1 MDSDVR
7 AGSSPAVGT
16 KFINMQN
23 IKKYFQF
30 SGTINGLNYF
40 LRNILSYL
48 AAFIGGYMVGDG
60 LLNKNTGLTSV
71 GFLIIAPAVA
81 FGFAT
86 LYKRMLALFDDDAT
100 SYTIGIILIQITSQF
115 MEDGPFKTLAGLFML
130 IFSCILI
137 FQNSKIENHNG

>member
-16 KFINMQN
+16 KFLNMQN
-23 IKKYFQF
+23 LKKYFQF
-30 SGTINGLNYF
+30 SGTISGLNYF

-48 AAFIGGYMVGDG
+48 SAFIGGYMVGDG
-60 LLNKNTGLTSV
+60 LANENAGLTSL
-71 GFLIIAPAVA
+71 GFVIIAPAIV

-86 LYKRMLALFDDDAT
+86 LYKRVLALFEDNAT
-100 SYTIGIILIQITSQF
+100 SYTIGIILIQILSQF
-115 MEDGPFKTLAGLFML
+115 IEAGPFKTLTGLFML

>member
-16 KFINMQN
+16 KFINMKN

-30 SGTINGLNYF
+30 SGTISGLNYF

-60 LLNKNTGLTSV
+60 LANENAGLTSL
-71 GFLIIAPAVA
+71 GFVIIAPAIA

-86 LYKRMLALFDDDAT
+86 LYKRVLALFDDNAT
-100 SYTIGIILIQITSQF
+100 SYTIGIILIQILSQF
-115 MEDGPFKTLAGLFML
+115 METGPFKTLTGLFML

>member
-1 MDSDVR
+1 
-7 AGSSPAVGT
+7 
-16 KFINMQN
+16 MQN

-30 SGTINGLNYF
+30 TGTINGLNYF

>member
-1 MDSDVR
+1 
-7 AGSSPAVGT
+7 
-16 KFINMQN
+16 MQN

-48 AAFIGGYMVGDG
+48 VAFIGGYMVGDG

-86 LYKRMLALFDDDAT
+86 LYKRILALFDNNAT
-100 SYTIGIILIQITSQF
+100 SYTIGIILIQIISQF
-115 MEDGPFKTLAGLFML
+115 MEAGTFKTLSGLFML

>member
-1 MDSDVR
+1 LDSDVR

-16 KFINMQN
+16 KFISMQN

-30 SGTINGLNYF
+30 SGTISGLNYF

-60 LLNKNTGLTSV
+60 LANENAGLTSL
-71 GFLIIAPAVA
+71 GFVIIAPAIA

-86 LYKRMLALFDDDAT
+86 LYKRVLALFDDNAT
-100 SYTIGIILIQITSQF
+100 SYTIGIILIQILSQF
-115 MEDGPFKTLAGLFML
+115 METGPFKTLTGLFML

>member
-1 MDSDVR
+1 MEKV
-7 AGSSPAVGT
+7 
-16 KFINMQN
+16 
-23 IKKYFQF
+23 KKYFQF

-40 LRNILSYL
+40 LRNMLSYVV
-48 AAFIGGYMVGDG
+48 AFIGGYMVGDG
-60 LLNKNTGLTSV
+60 LLNKNTGLTSI
-71 GFLIIAPAVA
+71 GFLIIAPAIA

-100 SYTIGIILIQITSQF
+100 SYTIGIILIQIISQF
-115 MEDGPFKTLAGLFML
+115 MEAGPFKTLAGLFML

>member
-1 MDSDVR
+1 
-7 AGSSPAVGT
+7 
-16 KFINMQN
+16 
-23 IKKYFQF
+23 
-30 SGTINGLNYF
+30 
-40 LRNILSYL
+40 
-48 AAFIGGYMVGDG
+48 MVGDG

-86 LYKRMLALFDDDAT
+86 LYKRMLALFDDNAT
-100 SYTIGIILIQITSQF
+100 SYTIGIILIQIISQF
-115 MEDGPFKTLAGLFML
+115 LEAGPFKTLAGLFML

>member
-1 MDSDVR
+1 M
-7 AGSSPAVGT
+7 
-16 KFINMQN
+16 
-23 IKKYFQF
+23 KKYFHF

>member
-1 MDSDVR
+1 MEKV
-7 AGSSPAVGT
+7 
-16 KFINMQN
+16 
-23 IKKYFQF
+23 KKYFQF

-40 LRNILSYL
+40 LRNMLSYVV
-48 AAFIGGYMVGDG
+48 AFTGGYMVGDG
-60 LLNKNTGLTSV
+60 ILNKNTGLTSV
-71 GFLIIAPAVA
+71 GFLIIAPAIA

-100 SYTIGIILIQITSQF
+100 SYTIGIILIQIISQL
-115 MEDGPFKTLAGLFML
+115 MESGPFKTLAGLFML

>member
-1 MDSDVR
+1 
-7 AGSSPAVGT
+7 
-16 KFINMQN
+16 MQN

>member
-1 MDSDVR
+1 MEKV
-7 AGSSPAVGT
+7 
-16 KFINMQN
+16 
-23 IKKYFQF
+23 KKYFQF

-40 LRNILSYL
+40 LRNMLSYVV
-48 AAFIGGYMVGDG
+48 AFTGGYMVGDG

-71 GFLIIAPAVA
+71 GFLIIAPAIA

-100 SYTIGIILIQITSQF
+100 SYTIGIILIQIISQF
-115 MEDGPFKTLAGLFML
+115 MEAGPFKTLAGLFML

>member
-1 MDSDVR
+1 MEKV
-7 AGSSPAVGT
+7 
-16 KFINMQN
+16 
-23 IKKYFQF
+23 KKYFQF

-40 LRNILSYL
+40 LRNMLSYVV
-48 AAFIGGYMVGDG
+48 AFTGGYMVGDG
-60 LLNKNTGLTSV
+60 ILNKNTGLTSV
-71 GFLIIAPAVA
+71 GFLIIAPAIA

-100 SYTIGIILIQITSQF
+100 SYTIGIILIQIISQF
-115 MEDGPFKTLAGLFML
+115 MEAGPFKTLAGLFML

>member
-1 MDSDVR
+1 MEKV
-7 AGSSPAVGT
+7 
-16 KFINMQN
+16 
-23 IKKYFQF
+23 KKYFQF

-40 LRNILSYL
+40 LRNMLSYVV
-48 AAFIGGYMVGDG
+48 AFTGGYMVGDG

-71 GFLIIAPAVA
+71 GFLIIAPAIA

-86 LYKRMLALFDDDAT
+86 LYKRMLALFYDNAT
-100 SYTIGIILIQITSQF
+100 SYTIGIILIQIISQF
-115 MEDGPFKTLAGLFML
+115 MEAGPFKTLAGLFML